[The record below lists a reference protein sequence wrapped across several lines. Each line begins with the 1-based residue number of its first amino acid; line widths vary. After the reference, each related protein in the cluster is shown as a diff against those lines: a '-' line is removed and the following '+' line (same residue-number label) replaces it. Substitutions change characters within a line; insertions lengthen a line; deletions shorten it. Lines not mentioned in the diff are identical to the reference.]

1 LISTVSQSDIEG
13 RLLAM
18 PFSNDMDQ
26 MRRDLL
32 LCASLPER
40 DKSGALYAACANG
53 NHPAVIQMLSAG
65 FKAEQHHL
73 TTAVMHGDQAVV
85 DTLLAHGLR
94 MQAVEEFIHAN
105 AQDRRTAG
113 PQDRETD
120 PPKDRQETLFR
131 GRPNNA
137 KICTF

>member
-1 LISTVSQSDIEG
+1 MISKVSQSDIEG

-18 PFSNDMDQ
+18 PFSNDVSQ

-53 NHPAVIQMLSAG
+53 NHPAVRQMLSAG

-73 TTAVMHGDQAVV
+73 TTAVMHGDTAIV

-94 MQAVEEFIHAN
+94 MQAVDEFIN
-105 AQDRRTAG
+105 ADVLDRRTAG
-113 PQDRETD
+113 PQGT
-120 PPKDRQETLFR
+120 
-131 GRPNNA
+131 
-137 KICTF
+137 